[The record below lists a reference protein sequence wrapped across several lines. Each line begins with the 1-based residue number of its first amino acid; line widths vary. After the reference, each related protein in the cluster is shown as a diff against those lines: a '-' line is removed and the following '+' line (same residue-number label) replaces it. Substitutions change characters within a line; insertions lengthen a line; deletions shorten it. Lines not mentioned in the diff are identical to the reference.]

1 MLPLLPAS
9 SYVPLFYLSASPLSL
24 CAVRLLGCLS
34 CSLLPACMYLYLPAC
49 IAYGCFSSLY
59 CFVCTGYP
67 YVSLLMYATCYSGIP
82 CVNLSLSSVVMLV
95 WYGLLS
101 VWLACTWGA
110 MWFYGYLYV
119 AISLYGGFYGWRISG
134 VLYAS
139 VWVSTVSLGY
149 ALSSLCGAGYALLSC
164 MWLYVSGVLCLLA
177 IRWGVACSSVWQLG
191 RTFSVLSAGVD
202 LLRLWWVIWLFWV
215 LRICSVCCLL
225 SLGEGGIFWLILCVV
240 LFWGAVLIATIAIAG
255 PRFRS
260 ERVLGEGNAKPLLD
274 ISTGLRTLRGLVTG

>member
-67 YVSLLMYATCYSGIP
+67 YVSLLMYATCCSGIP

-177 IRWGVACSSVWQLG
+177 IRWGGSLFFCVATGAYFLCAICWCGFVAALVGYLVILG
-191 RTFSVLSAGVD
+191 VADMQRM
-202 LLRLWWVIWLFWV
+202 LLIVSGGGGHLLAY
-215 LRICSVCCLL
+215 SVCGALL
-225 SLGEGGIFWLILCVV
+225 GGCSNCYDSDCWAEVSF
-240 LFWGAVLIATIAIAG
+240 
-255 PRFRS
+255 
-260 ERVLGEGNAKPLLD
+260 
-274 ISTGLRTLRGLVTG
+274 

>member
-177 IRWGVACSSVWQLG
+177 IRIRCI
-191 RTFSVLSAGVD
+191 SATP
-202 LLRLWWVIWLFWV
+202 
-215 LRICSVCCLL
+215 RI
-225 SLGEGGIFWLILCVV
+225 
-240 LFWGAVLIATIAIAG
+240 T
-255 PRFRS
+255 R
-260 ERVLGEGNAKPLLD
+260 
-274 ISTGLRTLRGLVTG
+274 